1 MSAPQKHIIASN
13 DGKYN
18 YLLFDSVF
26 AFNVFVDDEVK
37 QLSNANQSRWDWV
50 TQSTSDNIKNG
61 TNWYGTPEP
70 KDVTEL
76 ETHRTFLG
84 MPLVEKIQPKIKDKL
99 AEYLQYLNDAVMPKP
114 KMAYNDRGLGVFS
127 FERAAMAM
135 FQQFPVNTGTP
146 LDTSVSQMNI
156 ELRNKQIQTSVKSV
170 YAYFQDKQQSYP
182 SLQLYLMAGANAQV
196 KGNDLLYVGLACS
209 ELVEFM
215 ELRGVSVEVNVM
227 LGTSFNNQVTMG
239 CVRVKRFQ
247 DKLDKNQLLLMSSD
261 PRYFRY
267 RGFKSLVA
275 MSNYFGLTIPSGLG
289 TISANMGDAFA
300 KAVNEKAF
308 VFEQS
313 YSMESA
319 VKEVSQI
326 ITNYKKQLD
335 AKTKN

>member
-1 MSAPQKHIIASN
+1 MSAPQKHTISRN

-26 AFNVFVDDEVK
+26 AFNAFVDDEVK
-37 QLSNANQSRWDWV
+37 QLSSANQSRWDWV
-50 TQSTSDNIKNG
+50 SQSTSDNIKNG
-61 TNWYGTPEP
+61 TNWYGTPAP

-135 FQQFPVNTGTP
+135 FKQFPVNTGTP

-170 YAYFQDKQQSYP
+170 YAYFKDKQQSYP

-196 KGNDLLYVGLACS
+196 KGNDLLYVGLACA

-289 TISANMGDAFA
+289 TISASMGNAFA
-300 KAVNEKAF
+300 KAINKKAF

>member
-1 MSAPQKHIIASN
+1 VSAPKQHTLKSP

-26 AFNVFVDDEVK
+26 AFNGFVDDETK
-37 QLSNANQSRWDWV
+37 NLSSANQSRWDFIEES
-50 TQSTSDNIKNG
+50 TASQIQSG
-61 TNWYGTPEP
+61 TDWYGTPTP
-70 KDVTEL
+70 KNVNEL
-76 ETHRTFLG
+76 NEHRTFLG
-84 MPLVEKIQPKIKDKL
+84 MPLVEKIQPKIKEKL
-99 AEYLQYLNDAVMPKP
+99 THYLQYLNDSVMPKP

-127 FERAAMAM
+127 FERAAMGM
-135 FQQFPVNTGTP
+135 YQQFPINTTSP
-146 LDTSVSQMNI
+146 INTSVSQMNI
-156 ELRNKQIQTSVKSV
+156 ELGNKTVLTSVKSV
-170 YAYFQDKQQSYP
+170 FAYFKDKQMSYP
-182 SLQLYLMAGANAQV
+182 SLQLYIMAGANANV

-261 PRYFRY
+261 PRYFRF

-289 TISANMGDAFA
+289 TISASMGTAFA
-300 KAVNEKAF
+300 KAINPKGF

-313 YSMESA
+313 YSMDSA

-326 ITNYKKQLD
+326 ITNYKNQLQP
-335 AKTKN
+335 NG

>member
-1 MSAPQKHIIASN
+1 VSRPKLHTAENP

-26 AFNVFVDDEVK
+26 ALNAFVDEETK
-37 QLSNANQSRWDWV
+37 NLSSANQSRWDFIEE
-50 TQSTSDNIKNG
+50 STANQLRSGSD
-61 TNWYGTPEP
+61 WYGTPTP
-70 KDVTEL
+70 KDITEL
-76 ETHRTFLG
+76 NEHRTFLG

-99 AEYLQYLNDAVMPKP
+99 AQYLQYLNDSVLPKP

-135 FQQFPVNTGTP
+135 FKQFPV
-146 LDTSVSQMNI
+146 DTSTALNTAVSQMNI
-156 ELRNKQIQTSVKSV
+156 ELDNKAIQTSVKSV

-182 SLQLYLMAGANAQV
+182 SLQLYIMAGANAHV
-196 KGNDLLYVGLACS
+196 KGNDLLYVGLACA
-209 ELVEFM
+209 ELVQFM
-215 ELRGVSVEVNVM
+215 ELRGVAVEVNVM

-247 DKLDKNQLLLMSSD
+247 DTLDKNQLLLLSSD
-261 PRYFRY
+261 PRYFRF

-289 TISANMGDAFA
+289 TISAAMGNAFA
-300 KAVNEKAF
+300 KAVNPKGF

-313 YSMESA
+313 YSMDSA
-319 VKEVSQI
+319 VKEISQI
-326 ITNYKKQLD
+326 IENYKIQLHP
-335 AKTKN
+335 NG